1 MIASALLGWFCAS
14 LSYPCA
20 MFLLSQS
27 NGETMKQTLLAIAIA
42 SISGAAFAQTNVTI
56 QGAFDSGVQM
66 FSTET
71 AGVKTRTNRWGSA
84 SNTTTSNITFVV
96 TEDLGGGMKAGLFLK
111 SDPTAGSSSAT
122 GFWNSQNYLW
132 VSGGFG
138 KVSLG
143 YMDNFANTTATTAQ
157 PYGTAM
163 GGGWS
168 GAFGRLNGVGTS
180 TGTGLP
186 ANVAVSTAATAGAF
200 AGARDIRVNN
210 SVKWDSPSWSGFT
223 AGLLYRSPNSGAGNV
238 AADADGQTQIGLNY
252 NNGPLNLSYANSSF
266 MTNVASLNK
275 GVATHN
281 LLAANYKFGDVTVYG
296 GWTSSKATGNGAIAG
311 ANASVDARSWNVAL
325 KWQATATIAVM
336 ANVLRSDDK
345 LIADQDR
352 SLNSLGLDYAL
363 SKRTVAYAR
372 WEGGDNDKSATTGA
386 NGGKF
391 NRTALGLR
399 HSF

>member
-1 MIASALLGWFCAS
+1 M
-14 LSYPCA
+14 
-20 MFLLSQS
+20 SQS
-27 NGETMKQTLLAIAIA
+27 NGETMKQKLLAIAIA
-42 SISGAAFAQTNVTI
+42 GISGAAIAQTNVTI

-71 AGVKTRTNRWGSA
+71 AGVKTRTNRWGSS
-84 SNTTTSNITFVV
+84 SNSTTSNITFVV

-122 GFWNSQNYLW
+122 GLWNSQNYLW

-168 GAFGRLNGVGTS
+168 SAFGRLNGVGTS
-180 TGTGLP
+180 SAGAV
-186 ANVAVSTAATAGAF
+186 ANVAVATAATAGTF
-200 AGARDIRVNN
+200 AGVRDIRVNN
-210 SVKWDSPSWSGFT
+210 SIKWDSPSWSGFT
-223 AGLLYRSPNSGAGNV
+223 AGLLYRSPNSGSGNA
-238 AADADGQTQIGLNY
+238 AADADGQTQVGMNY
-252 NNGPLNLSYANSSF
+252 NNGPLNLSYTHSNF

-281 LLAANYKFGDVTVYG
+281 LLAANYKFGDVTLYG
-296 GWTSSKATGNGAIAG
+296 GWTSSKATGVNGAAPGG
-311 ANASVDARSWNVAL
+311 ATSSVDARSWNVAL
-325 KWQATATIAVM
+325 KWQATATMAVM

-345 LIADQDR
+345 LVADQDR

-372 WEGGDNDKSATTGA
+372 WEGGDNDKSAVTGA